1 MSITRKI
8 FAVALLMTL
17 STLIRAQN
25 QQDYQALRTSLKKDV
40 PALMKTKNVPGMAM
54 VVFDK
59 GEIIYKKGIGYANVA
74 SKTRITDET
83 GFNIGSISKLFTA
96 WGVMKLVQDGE
107 VDLDTPVEEY
117 ITRWK
122 IPASSFDSKKV
133 TIRALLSHTAG
144 LSVHGYPGF
153 RSARKLPSL
162 VASLNGVNGD
172 VRADEPVEII
182 LAPQTKFQY
191 SGGGYTILQLLI
203 EEVTGKSF
211 ARYMEGTVFQ
221 PLDLQHTSFIIDKHM
236 KQHTATPYDEE
247 GKKIYLERFTAMAA
261 AGLHTTLEDMIKF
274 TKAAFNGNS
283 VLTQETLEL
292 MRMPDPITKG
302 QYGLG
307 YMNYK
312 MGPITVNGHAGSNDG
327 WESAMMMDFKDQ
339 SGVIML
345 TNGSLGKD
353 VGMATLRQWVGWKA
367 KASR

>member
-1 MSITRKI
+1 MSITQKI
-8 FAVALLMTL
+8 YAIALLMA
-17 STLIRAQN
+17 INVMVKAQN
-25 QQDYQALRTSLKKDV
+25 QQDYQTLRTTLKKDV

-59 GEIIYKKGIGYANVA
+59 GEIIYKKGIGFANVRA
-74 SKTRITDET
+74 KKRITDET

-107 VDLDTPVEEY
+107 IGLDTPVEEY

-122 IPASSFDSKKV
+122 IPASDFDSKKV

-153 RSARKLPSL
+153 RTSKKLPSL
-162 VASLNGVNGD
+162 EASLNGNNGEAK
-172 VRADEPVEII
+172 ADEPVKII
-182 LAPQTKFQY
+182 LAPQTKFEY
-191 SGGGYTILQLLI
+191 SGGGYTILQLMI

-211 ARYMEGTVFQ
+211 AQYMQATVFK
-221 PLDLQHTSFIIDKHM
+221 PLDLQHTSFIIDNHV

-247 GKKIYLERFTAMAA
+247 GKKIDFERFTAMAA
-261 AGLHTTLEDMIKF
+261 AGLHTTLEDLIKF
-274 TKAAFNGNS
+274 AMAGFKGNS
-283 VLTQETLEL
+283 VLTQETLSL
-292 MRMPDPITKG
+292 MRTPNPITEG
-302 QYGLG
+302 RYGLG

-312 MGPITVNGHAGSNDG
+312 MGQITVQGHAGSNDG
-327 WESAMMMDFKDQ
+327 WESAFMFNYKDQ
-339 SGVIML
+339 SGMIML

-353 VGMATLRQWVGWKA
+353 VAMATLRQWVGWKA